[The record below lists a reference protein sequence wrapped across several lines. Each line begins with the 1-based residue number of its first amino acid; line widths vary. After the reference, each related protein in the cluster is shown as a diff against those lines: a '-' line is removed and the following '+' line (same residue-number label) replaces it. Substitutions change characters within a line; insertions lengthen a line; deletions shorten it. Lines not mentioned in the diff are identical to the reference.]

1 MPATNVLSE
10 ILRTVTVQGSLYF
23 RTAFRPPWGVV
34 VPRFSNVARFHL
46 LTRGACWVRVEN
58 CSQPI
63 RLESRDLI
71 VIPHGSEH
79 HLLDDLNTPPLAVDE
94 VVRQAGFKG
103 EGALVYGAESAAEP
117 TSMVC
122 GHFTFDADRGRL
134 LLQSLPGLIHIPH
147 TETLNYGWL
156 DDAMKFIAYEAAADQ
171 PGAIAIVN
179 RLSEIIL
186 IQTLRRFAIAY
197 KPERGLFPALA
208 NKQLASAMRAFHLNP
223 GADWTVETLSR
234 AAGMSRTL
242 FFAAHEPNSQHV
254 SDGIRHSLAFGKRPQ
269 GALGSSWQCA

>member
-186 IQTLRRFAIAY
+186 IQTLRRLAIAY
-197 KPERGLFPALA
+197 KPERGLFAALA
-208 NKQLASAMRAFHLNP
+208 KCPGYFSGGYPHLEERRRRRRTGAVRYPSLRLPWKSCGSTDGASLSFGWHLGTAN
-223 GADWTVETLSR
+223 R
-234 AAGMSRTL
+234 FRNAGL
-242 FFAAHEPNSQHV
+242 
-254 SDGIRHSLAFGKRPQ
+254 
-269 GALGSSWQCA
+269 